1 MSTAVSDKAPEQ
13 KAPPKAPRL
22 EQLDA
27 FRLIVIAVI
36 VFHTFQHSDLGGG
49 VVLPPGSVVGSIIG
63 NIDFLLAFYFLMSG
77 FAIAVTIF
85 RTTIEGKPL
94 PATKSYVGK
103 RLVRLV
109 PLYLVV
115 FFVVWELRYAGT
127 EKQWEDFFW
136 GATLMQSWSTDHIFS
151 TIDPA
156 WYLSVEIGFLIATAL
171 VVLPVLRRIGRLE
184 RREARMRGVIAIA
197 VGAIAVSLA
206 WKFGLAALKTDY
218 DEWGRWFAPPA
229 WMDLWG
235 IGMLFGLA
243 VMTWARAGRHAA
255 RWAPMALVVASLT
268 WLWLLVVLADNEQL
282 PRSLRWVAA
291 SAGVL
296 GLMVAS
302 LMAPPERITRRIMAS
317 KPIQVFGSVSFG
329 MFLVH
334 APILRYLASQEI
346 LPLHTTQQWV
356 VSTIALTAFSAV
368 IGLFTLRFIETP
380 ALGLVRLHLPERARR
395 WHEARPIKPTLREG
409 MPCPELLYDLYEPAP
424 GPLVVLV
431 APASRLRSP
440 SQRDPGMNGYL
451 ELFANRF
458 LVDAVGGKAVGL
470 VGRDPIRAAAQQ
482 RRAPGEADTIDLEMA
497 GLPGDEIVRKLGIG
511 GHKLRGGL
519 IVPERTAIVV
529 APDGIVIGVLRMDNG
544 IDLARAAIDLAVESA
559 SAPPEPLRLV
569 A

>member
-1 MSTAVSDKAPEQ
+1 MTTATASAPAKKAP
-13 KAPPKAPRL
+13 AKAPRL

-36 VFHTFQHSDLGGG
+36 TFHTFQHSDLGGG
-49 VVLPPGSVVGSIIG
+49 LVLPPGSVIGSIVG
-63 NIDFLLAFYFLMSG
+63 NLDFLLAFYFLMSG

-85 RTTIEGKPL
+85 RTTLEGKPL
-94 PATKSYVGK
+94 PATGAYVGK

-115 FFVVWELRYAGT
+115 FLVVWELRYAGT

-136 GATLMQSWSTDHIFS
+136 GMTLMQSWSTDHIFS

-171 VVLPVLRRIGRLE
+171 VVLPLLRRIGRLE

-197 VGAIAVSLA
+197 IGAIVVSLA
-206 WKFGLAALKTDY
+206 WKLGLAALGTDY

-235 IGMLFGLA
+235 MGMLFGLA
-243 VMTWARAGRHAA
+243 VMRWVRAERHAP
-255 RWAPMALVVASLT
+255 RWAPLAVVVASLA
-268 WLWLLVVLADNEQL
+268 WLWTLVVLADNEQL
-282 PRSLRWVAA
+282 PRTVRWVAA
-291 SAGVL
+291 SVGVL

-302 LMAPPERITRRIMAS
+302 LMAPPERVTRRVMAS
-317 KPIQVFGSVSFG
+317 KPIQAFGAVSFG

-334 APILRYLASQEI
+334 APILRYLSTQEV
-346 LPLHTTQQWV
+346 LPLHTTEQWV
-356 VSTIALTAFSAV
+356 MSTVALTALSALV
-368 IGLFTLRFIETP
+368 GKFTLRFVETP

-409 MPCPELLYDLYEPAP
+409 MPCPELLSDLYEPPP
-424 GPLVVLV
+424 GPLVVFV
-431 APASRLRSP
+431 APASRLRAP
-440 SQRDPGMNGYL
+440 SERDPGMNGFL

-458 LVDAVGGKAVGL
+458 LIDGVGGKAVGL
-470 VGRDPIRAAAQQ
+470 VGRDPVRQAAQQ
-482 RRAPGEADTIDLEMA
+482 RRTPGEADTIDLEMA
-497 GLPGDEIVRKLGIG
+497 GLPGEEIVRKLGIG

-529 APDGIVIGVLRMDNG
+529 ASDGIVIGVLRMDNG